1 MNANKLSEEAIEEY
15 KRNTLSLD
23 DTFCFSCKMCG
34 DCCRNRDD
42 AIVLTGVDIFY
53 IAKALGISTAEVIGR
68 YTEPHIGFSSKTP
81 IFTLAESS
89 DGSCSLLRK
98 GKCRVQSMKP
108 TVCAIFPLGRM
119 SIPGEDGFRYFRQ
132 PISCSGRENG
142 ENHTVREWIDSFH
155 IQERDAET
163 KAWTSL
169 FTAVSLFMRQLR
181 PESAFQLSEY
191 YAAVTR
197 ALYFDFPLNTSFVY
211 SVRKNAHKL
220 VAVLPE
226 YKEPA
231 IP

>member
-81 IFTLAESS
+81 IFTLAERP
-89 DGSCSLLRK
+89 DGSCSLLHN
-98 GKCRVQSMKP
+98 GKCSVQSMKP

-132 PISCSGRENG
+132 PITCAGRESG
-142 ENHTVREWIDSFH
+142 EKHTVREWIDSFH

-163 KAWTSL
+163 KAWTAL
-169 FTAVSLFMRQLR
+169 FTAVSLVMRQLR
-181 PESAFQLSEY
+181 PDSAFQLSEHV
-191 YAAVTR
+191 AAVTR
-197 ALYFDFPLNTSFVY
+197 ALYFDYPLNAPFVD
-211 SVRKNAHKL
+211 SVRENAHIL
-220 VAVLPE
+220 VAMLPE